1 MALVPAGGTLRG
13 KKKEISL
20 KPLRSN
26 GCQKAVTAAL
36 VGVCFLTPGEY
47 TNAAGLTDAQGW
59 NGPGWYVTGSAPAQ
73 PKAAPVYIL
82 FEGPHVSQ
90 SDCVAVYDRLY
101 SPIGICRYLNEKP
114 GN

>member
-1 MALVPAGGTLRG
+1 MLTRHRTRDAMALVPAGGTLRG

-26 GCQKAVTAAL
+26 GCKKAVTAAL

-90 SDCVAVYDRLY
+90 SDCVAVYD
-101 SPIGICRYLNEKP
+101 
-114 GN
+114 